1 MHHAHS
7 SCCNCQQL
15 LSTAVADDA
24 LCLQQCC
31 QQDESPTSRSTAPA
45 RRGSRPATKSVCTSS
60 TLSIFKGSSTKN
72 DTHWFS
78 FSKLIKLLCALYRAL
93 QSSMRRPSFGRQQAR
108 AHTCAMHAQ
117 AKQSATQQCSCSG
130 CGLTPCAFK
139 VASVASSA
147 AVLISVAMKLA
158 AAPEF

>member
-93 QSSMRRPSFGRQQAR
+93 QSSMRRPSFGDNRLEPTHVPCMR
-108 AHTCAMHAQ
+108 
-117 AKQSATQQCSCSG
+117 KQSSQ
-130 CGLTPCAFK
+130 LH
-139 VASVASSA
+139 SSA
-147 AVLISVAMKLA
+147 AAVDVASLHAPSRLLVLPP
-158 AAPEF
+158 APLC